1 MVEIN
6 LTLLVQ
12 VINFAFAY
20 IVLRILFFKP
30 VVEAIRKEDHEKES
44 LIDTIEQRRVML
56 EEREKERQ
64 TQWRKCQNYF
74 VNHAPDFPSRTAL
87 IMKVPLRLISPSL
100 DPKKIEEYSTFIADD
115 IVQKVRHVR

>member
-6 LTLLVQ
+6 LTLLMQ
-12 VINFAFAY
+12 VINFALAY
-20 IVLRILFFKP
+20 LVLRVFFFKP
-30 VVEAIRKEDHEKES
+30 VVGAIRKEDQEKES

-64 TQWRKCQNYF
+64 LQWRKCQDYF
-74 VNHAPDFPSRTAL
+74 VRHAPVLPSRVAL
-87 IMKVPLRLISPSL
+87 TTKTPLMLTSSSL
-100 DPKKIEEYSTFIADD
+100 DLKKIEEYSTFIADD